1 MFVTQ
6 LHNSLATSLIL
17 FMLVCGVWGFV
28 SAFRGGLSGSFVGA
42 LFIGEGLILVQGLL
56 GATSYLL
63 GYKPAQGLHFLY
75 GLAAAITFPGI
86 YSFAR
91 SRSSESQALWYG
103 AGALFIVGLAIRGIV
118 TGRGGV

>member
-28 SAFRGGLSGSFVGA
+28 SAFRGGMSGSFTGA
-42 LFIGEGLILVQGLL
+42 LFIGEGLIIVQGLL
-56 GATSYLL
+56 GVASYLL
-63 GYKPAQGLHFLY
+63 GFAPAQGLHFLY
-75 GLAAAITFPGI
+75 GLTAAITFPGV

-91 SRSSESQALWYG
+91 GRSSESQALWYG
-103 AGALFIVGLAIRGIV
+103 AGALFIVGLAIRGII
-118 TGRGGV
+118 TGRGSV